1 MRLTPEL
8 AAYPARLGG
17 DAVPAPYPEDRR
29 PATDAD
35 HAAIN
40 AELLSGREPGEPIWI
55 FAYGSLIWNPGFAFA
70 ERRRARLL
78 GWHRGFCLGWDR
90 WFRGAAERPGLMLA
104 LDRGGACTGVA
115 YRLVEETLDATL
127 LDLARREVRL
137 MPSVYR
143 ARWLPVVTPEGPV
156 RAFGHTISREST
168 SYVGRLPPEAVADAL
183 ASASGPMGSMA
194 EYLRSTVE
202 HLEML
207 GIHDARLWR
216 LQEMVAD
223 RIAATMADDG

>member
-8 AAYPARLGG
+8 AAYPARLEG
-17 DAVPAPYPEDRR
+17 DRVPAPYPEDRR
-29 PATDAD
+29 PATEQD
-35 HAAIN
+35 HAVIN
-40 AELLSGREPGEPIWI
+40 AELLAGREPGAPVWV

-70 ERRRARLL
+70 EHRRARLP

-104 LDRGGACTGVA
+104 LDRGGACTGVV
-115 YRLVEETLDATL
+115 YRLVEEELDATL

-143 ARWLPVVTPEGPV
+143 ARWMPVATAAGPV
-156 RAFGHTISREST
+156 RAFGYTIWRGSSA
-168 SYVGRLPPEAVADAL
+168 YVGRLPPDAVADAL
-183 ASASGPMGSMA
+183 ATASGPMGSMA

-207 GIHDARLWR
+207 GIHDRRLWR

-223 RIAATMADDG
+223 RIAAAMAHDG